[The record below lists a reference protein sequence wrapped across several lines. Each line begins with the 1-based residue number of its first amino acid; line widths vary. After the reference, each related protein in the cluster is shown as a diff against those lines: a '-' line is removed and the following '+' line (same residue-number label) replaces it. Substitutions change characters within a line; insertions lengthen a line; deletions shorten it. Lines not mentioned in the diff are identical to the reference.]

1 MILTREQINRYLR
14 QIIMPE
20 ISGPGQKKILETSV
34 FICGGSVQDIAPAV
48 YYLAGAGLG
57 RIYCRVDDTQ
67 GMDKLFADVH
77 DLNGDVTIEQAD
89 GGGEFRVFLGKPEFI
104 LQKSAP
110 LPGSFAPTIVSL
122 YNGWQGG
129 LQVFKDQDSLRAF
142 LAKLPEK
149 EPSPERAARDTTG
162 EIVSFCLLGTLCA
175 MEIIKLALEL
185 GETADQFLYANLLSM
200 EFVRL
205 GKEESGAKL
214 KELVMGAETGTSP
227 RELAHHKVLIVGAGG
242 LGAPVAYT
250 LALAGVGTIGLVDYD
265 NVEISNLHRQIVHA
279 FSRIGQPKV
288 ESATVFLKG
297 INPGLRINCYKT
309 ALSKEN
315 VFEIIDDYDVI
326 VDALD
331 NFPTRFLLNDACFFA
346 KKPLVDA
353 GVIRFDGTCMTIL
366 NPEGPCYRCRYPEI
380 PAPGS
385 TPSCSE
391 VGVLG
396 PLPGIM
402 GFMQSAEV
410 IKLLTGQGTLLSD
423 RIIFFDGLYTDFC
436 TIHLSKKSTCPLC
449 GTNPTIHELQE
460 YEFVCSDTA
469 QESNT

>member
-1 MILTREQINRYLR
+1 MILAREQINRYLR

-20 ISGPGQKKILETSV
+20 VSGPGQRKILETSV
-34 FICGGSVQDIAPAV
+34 FICGESVQNIASAV

-57 RIYCRVDDTQ
+57 RIYCRVDDVQ
-67 GMDKLFADVH
+67 GLDKLFAEVR
-77 DLNGDVTIEQAD
+77 DLNSDVAIELAD

-104 LQKSAP
+104 LQKSAQ
-110 LPGSFAPTIVSL
+110 LPGSFVPTIISL
-122 YNGWQGG
+122 SSGWQGG
-129 LQVFKDQDSLRAF
+129 MQVFKDKDSVQAF
-142 LAKLPEK
+142 LEKLPEK
-149 EPSPERAARDTTG
+149 EPSLEQAASARDTTG
-162 EIVSFCLLGTLCA
+162 EIISCCLLGTLCA
-175 MEIIKLALEL
+175 MEIIKLALEI
-185 GETADQFLYANLLSM
+185 GETADQFLYFNLLSM
-200 EFVRL
+200 EFVKL
-205 GKEESGAKL
+205 GLEDSGSKL
-214 KELVMGAETGTSP
+214 KELAIGGDPGYSP
-227 RELAHHKVLIVGAGG
+227 GKLAHHKVLIVGAGG
-242 LGAPVAYT
+242 LGAPVAFT

-279 FSRIGQPKV
+279 SSRIGQPKV

-297 INPGLRINCYKT
+297 INPGLKINCYKT

-315 VFEIIDDYDVI
+315 VFEIIDGYDVI

-331 NFPTRFLLNDACFFA
+331 NFPTRFLLNDACFFV

-366 NPEGPCYRCRYPEI
+366 NPEGPCYRCRYPEL
-380 PAPGS
+380 PPPGS

-402 GFMQSAEV
+402 GFIQSAEV
-410 IKLLTGQGTLLSD
+410 IKLLTGQGDLLSD

-436 TIHLSKKSTCPLC
+436 TIHLSKKNSCPLC
-449 GTNPTIHELQE
+449 GVNPTIHELQE
-460 YEFVCSDTA
+460 YEFVCADTV
-469 QESNT
+469 QE